1 MVNKEDSNKP
11 LDTEVNT
18 TDTPVL
24 DNQTPNTARRSVLIP
39 ELRNTL
45 RRFERVYEPRLH
57 KATEV
62 STDMIMSNEAAT
74 REVLSTIAVV
84 AFVGP
89 SGTGKSTRAIRVAK
103 SNNISYLIDDGLL
116 INGSR
121 IVAGIS
127 AKKAPTK
134 MESVRQAL
142 FADPTRSE
150 VMRRALVENH
160 PTVLMIL
167 GTSDSMLSKICNS
180 LWLNQPSMLI
190 RIEDVSTEEEMRQAR
205 NTRMTEGTHTIPV
218 PSMEIKHEFSG
229 YFADPLNILR
239 QRFDRDRGVSPVA
252 PDVERTM
259 VRPTFS
265 TLGSYSISDDALLDL
280 IKIELNKV
288 AGFAEVVSFKSEKR
302 TYGVVINLDLGIYYG
317 ADAQEV
323 LFNAQQSIGKSIEEY
338 TSITMIA
345 VNVRA
350 RRVIHID
357 KKQ

>member
-1 MVNKEDSNKP
+1 MTNKEDSNKTH
-11 LDTEVNT
+11 LNNEANSTEPSVSEST
-18 TDTPVL
+18 TS
-24 DNQTPNTARRSVLIP
+24 NTARRGVLIP

-45 RRFERVYEPRLH
+45 RRFERVYDPRLH
-57 KATEV
+57 KSEV
-62 STDMIMSNEAAT
+62 SIDMILSSEAAT

-89 SGTGKSTRAIRVAK
+89 SGTGKSTRAIKVARLH
-103 SNNISYLIDDGLL
+103 NISYLIDDGLL
-116 INGSR
+116 VNGSR
-121 IVAGIS
+121 IAAGIS

-142 FADPTRSE
+142 FADATRSA
-150 VMRRALVENH
+150 VMRKALVENH

-167 GTSDSMLSKICNS
+167 GTSDSMLQKICNN

-190 RIEDVSTEEEMRQAR
+190 RIEDVSTEEEMRLAR

-229 YFADPLNILR
+229 YFTDPLNMLR
-239 QRFDRDRGVSPVA
+239 QRFDRDRGVSPVQ

-280 IKIELNKV
+280 IKIVLNKV
-288 AGFAEVVSFKSEKR
+288 PGYAEVVSFKSEKR
-302 TYGVVINLDLGIYYG
+302 TYGVVISLDLGIYYG
-317 ADAQEV
+317 FDAQKV
-323 LFNAQQSIGKSIEEY
+323 LLEAQQSIGKSIEEY

-350 RRVIHID
+350 KRVIHVD
-357 KKQ
+357 KK